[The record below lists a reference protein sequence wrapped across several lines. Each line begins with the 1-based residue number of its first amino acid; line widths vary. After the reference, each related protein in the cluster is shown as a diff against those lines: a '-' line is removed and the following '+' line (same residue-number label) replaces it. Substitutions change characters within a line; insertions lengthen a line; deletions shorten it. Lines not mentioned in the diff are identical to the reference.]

1 MSEEESLQPF
11 GILYGAPKDHYFRS
25 NSNIPIVGSFWAIS
39 DYRKMPKWVV
49 IAIGRPKQDP
59 GTRTEAFKTM

>member
-39 DYRKMPKWVV
+39 DYRKMPKRVV
-49 IAIGRPKQDP
+49 LAIVHPKHNP
-59 GTRTEAFKTM
+59 GT

>member
-11 GILYGAPKDHYFRS
+11 GILYEAPRDHYFRS
-25 NSNIPIVGSFWAIS
+25 NSKISLIGSFWAIS

-49 IAIGRPKQDP
+49 IALGRPKHDP
-59 GTRTEAFKTM
+59 GTRTEAFKPM

>member
-39 DYRKMPKWVV
+39 DYRKMPKRAVL
-49 IAIGRPKQDP
+49 ALGHLKHDP
-59 GTRTEAFKTM
+59 GTQIEVFKSM